1 MKLTKL
7 SLLSLFL
14 LVVLIGC
21 GGRLTVKDA
30 KESGARQLTGHN
42 IDRLITGKTLHIV
55 NWDKSVEADVT
66 FSEGGKLS
74 GKNNLGNQT
83 DGRWRISKE
92 NMLCV
97 RYDQWASAD
106 MRCYSVFKMDD
117 EFKMFRADGGLDSNF
132 TVVGGY
138 DGEVVYSNVGL
149 GQSMPG
155 SSASRQTTSAA
166 KQQVSKKEKQ
176 QASWWKPQT
185 WFDDDEPELEPV
197 RPVTTTGGNF
207 ASQQEMQQEN
217 QQGSWWKPQ
226 TWFDDDELELAPVRS
241 VATAGGD
248 FVVPAVAPQSAEVR
262 HLLEDKE
269 CIRCELSDEDFHD
282 AELKKADLENANLAN
297 ANFSGADLRD
307 ANLKNASLSGVNLS
321 NANLE
326 GANLAGANLE
336 GANLEGANLEDADF
350 TGAVLFKARLVDA
363 ILQETI
369 LKNANLEN
377 ANLHW
382 ADLTEA
388 DLRSANMK
396 GAYLVKATFY
406 KADLTGAVMD
416 DVVVQRTNF
425 NFAKGYTPIPTGEG
439 TVGLGQGKE
448 DKKKFL
454 GLF

>member
-7 SLLSLFL
+7 SLLFLFF

-30 KESGARQLTGHN
+30 EESGARQLTGHN
-42 IDRLITGKTLHIV
+42 IQRLVTDKTLHIV
-55 NWDKSVEADVT
+55 NWDKSVEADVS

-74 GKNNLGNQT
+74 GENNLGNQT
-83 DGRWRISKE
+83 DGRWRISKD

-97 RYDQWASAD
+97 RYEQWASAD
-106 MRCYSVFKMDD
+106 MRCYLIFQLDD
-117 EFKMFRADGGLDSNF
+117 EFKMFRPDGSLDSTF
-132 TVVGGY
+132 TVAGGSA
-138 DGEVVYSNVGL
+138 GEIAYSNVGL

-155 SSASRQTTSAA
+155 SSASRKTTADV
-166 KQQVSKKEKQ
+166 KRDVVQQEKQ
-176 QASWWKPQT
+176 
-185 WFDDDEPELEPV
+185 E
-197 RPVTTTGGNF
+197 
-207 ASQQEMQQEN
+207 
-217 QQGSWWKPQ
+217 GSWWKPQ
-226 TWFDDDELELAPVRS
+226 TWFDGDEPAREPVTS
-241 VATAGGD
+241 VTTAGGD
-248 FVVPAVAPQSAEVR
+248 FVLPVVAPQSREVR

-269 CIRCELSDEDFHD
+269 CVRCELSDEDFQN
-282 AELKKADLENANLAN
+282 AKLKKADLENANLSN
-297 ANFSGADLRD
+297 ADFSGADLRG
-307 ANLKNASLSGVNLS
+307 ANLKSASLSGTNLS

-350 TGAVLFKARLVDA
+350 TGAVLMKARLVDA
-363 ILQETI
+363 ILQEAI
-369 LKNANLEN
+369 LKNSNLEN

-388 DLRSANMK
+388 DLRSANLK

-425 NFAKGYTPIPTGEG
+425 NFAKGYKPEPTGEG

-448 DKKKFL
+448 EKKKFF